1 MAEIQL
7 REAFKAFDKAYFTK
21 KPSQSDFDLFC
32 EKAKEYAEKI
42 NKAIEGNKVE
52 ENFKL
57 DFRSLLREAFY
68 AKRKD
73 CAIEPVNPIDM
84 AIVKDDTVRVLMEFK
99 RFSNKAEMIRK
110 NDLNRKALHEALT
123 YFFDQFYN
131 KNNRQIRS
139 IIISNGEDFFVFD
152 PKEFTQKSLEKI
164 GKAAASED
172 LFDNKTD
179 FIYDSF
185 KQVIAKENITFNYSY
200 FNSHDL
206 TKGTVARKVAIYKT
220 LHPDFLLREY
230 SHRDSNQLNNRFY
243 AELLHIL
250 GLSETTENGKV
261 LIQPSKNKQGLINET
276 IEQLT
281 TDKGIYNLKEAYEIA
296 FELVINW
303 LNRVLFLKLFESQ
316 LVSFN
321 NGDSQYRFLTASKV
335 KNYDALNNLFFKVL
349 GRPISERTGNKLA
362 QIPYLNSSLFEVSE
376 AERKYFSISS
386 LDNDAQTEL
395 YKSSNLKNW
404 TEYKKVKKAPTLKY
418 LLDFL
423 ESYDFSSVDDGDLV
437 TKNSAEIINPAV
449 LGLIF
454 EKLNGYKEGSFFTPG
469 YITEFMAQLSVEQA
483 VIQKFNKEL
492 NIEAESL
499 EEICNCIGSPVY
511 KTTELKRYNQIVD
524 SLKIVDPAVGSGHF
538 LVSVLNYIIYLKSKL
553 GILWDGKKRIT
564 EEIEIIDDTLCVYIE
579 DQLFSYKR
587 NDPRTYRLQQAL
599 FKEKQKLIENCLFG
613 VDINE
618 KSVTICRLRLWIELL
633 KNAYY
638 LDKDSDVMELLPNI
652 DINIKSGNSLISK
665 FKPTIGKSITKTGE
679 TKKVKAVIDQYKL
692 AVNNYKHSG
701 DKKDKQKIW
710 GNIKEIKQSIYRWV
724 QLDLFKKTT
733 EESYL
738 PENAFEWLIE
748 FPEVL
753 DDSGRFTGF
762 DVIIGNPP
770 YIKESDNKN
779 LFIDLKNTNYYQGK
793 MDIWYYFA
801 CRSLDL
807 LKDNGYL
814 TFIATNNWIT
824 NDGAAVLR
832 KKVLTESTF
841 NFYIDFGD
849 NKIFDSA
856 SIQTMIFLLRKV
868 RPTNTYKIQYYKLKK
883 QLTHEK
889 FTELVDMVSNPQN
902 YLEVLQNFITRI
914 DPHNDGYIRFLSE
927 KTEQLLTKISHDC
940 DRLTSDEIFSGVDV
954 LQDKLNKKAAAK
966 LNGLPVGTGIFV
978 ITQDEIK
985 KLKLNKLEQK
995 EVLRPYFTSNE
1006 ISRYGIFRS
1015 NSDWLIYTDASFNNP
1030 EKIKKYPNIQRHLD
1044 SFKDILTSV
1053 NKPYGLHRPRI
1064 ESNFKGEKILSIRK
1078 GYLPSFS
1085 YSSDDTF
1092 VSRAYLIIK
1101 TSRFN
1106 NLFLTG
1112 LLNSR
1117 VIAYWLKEKGK
1128 IQGQNFQV
1136 DKEPLLSIPIKRNK
1150 KIEKQIAKEVEK
1162 ILSRKNKFENAT
1174 IDVHENKINELVF
1187 ELYELNNKEK
1197 EFINSELADCYDRIE
1212 NN

>member
-7 REAFKAFDKAYFTK
+7 REAFKEFDKAYVTK

-32 EKAKEYAEKI
+32 EKANEYAEKI

-152 PKEFTQKSLEKI
+152 PKEFSQKPLEKI

-206 TKGTVARKVAIYKT
+206 TKGTLARKVAIYKT

-276 IEQLT
+276 IEQLA
-281 TDKGIYNLKEAYEIA
+281 TDKGIYNQKEAYEIA

-404 TEYKKVKKAPTLKY
+404 NEYKKIHKVPTLKY

-423 ESYDFSSVDDGDLV
+423 ESYDFSSVDDGDLI

-492 NIEAESL
+492 NIEAESI
-499 EEICNCIGSPVY
+499 EEISNCIGSPVY
-511 KTTELKRYNQIVD
+511 KTTDLKRYNQIVD

-564 EEIEIIDDTLCVYIE
+564 EEIEIVDDTLCVYIE
-579 DQLFSYKR
+579 DQLFAYKR
-587 NDPRTYRLQQAL
+587 NDPRTYRLQKAL
-599 FKEKQKLIENCLFG
+599 FKEKQTIIENCLFG

-618 KSVTICRLRLWIELL
+618 KSVTICQLRLWIELL

-638 LDKDSDVMELLPNI
+638 LDKDSDEMELLPNI
-652 DINIKSGNSLISK
+652 DINIKANNSLISK
-665 FKPTIGKSITKTGE
+665 YKPAPGRSITKSGE
-679 TKKVKAVIDQYKL
+679 MKKVKDAITSYKES
-692 AVNNYKHSG
+692 VNIYKHSG
-701 DKKDKQKIW
+701 DKKEKSK
-710 GNIKEIKQSIYRWV
+710 IKEDIVKIKKHLYQWV
-724 QLDLFKKTT
+724 QQDLFSDVLKDNHDFIYKK
-733 EESYL
+733 
-738 PENAFEWLIE
+738 AMEWLIE
-748 FPEVL
+748 FPELL
-753 DDSGRFTGF
+753 DEKGKFQGF
-762 DVIIGNPP
+762 DLVIGNPP
-770 YIKESDNKN
+770 YIKEPGNKAI
-779 LFIDLKNTNYYQGK
+779 FEPLKFDPLYQGK
-793 MDIWYYFA
+793 MDIWYFFVG
-801 CRSLDL
+801 RSLDL
-807 LKDNGYL
+807 LRSDGLLCY
-814 TFIATNNWIT
+814 IAQNNWIT
-824 NDGAAVLR
+824 SAGASKLRNDVLER
-832 KKVLTESTF
+832 AKLL
-841 NFYIDFGD
+841 NFIDFND
-849 NKIFDSA
+849 YMVFESA
-856 SIQTMIFLLRKV
+856 SIQTMIVLMKKRSEAS
-868 RPTNTYKIQYYKLKK
+868 YKLDYSKVTTPKLTQKDISDFLKGYFVNEKNILIERNPVSIDRNELHGNLWTFVADGPIKDLLSKIERQGTYFLNKDELK
-883 QLTHEK
+883 QGIV
-889 FTELVDMVSNPQN
+889 FPQ
-902 YLEVLQNFITRI
+902 
-914 DPHNDGYIRFLSE
+914 
-927 KTEQLLTKISHDC
+927 
-940 DRLTSDEIFSGVDV
+940 DR
-954 LQDKLNKKAAAK
+954 LNKKNCEK
-966 LNGLPVGTGIFV
+966 LGNGHIVGEPIFLLTTKELKNLQLSDSEMSL
-978 ITQDEIK
+978 IRPYYMTEDLMPFDRKKNKYWIIYTTSKFNTANSLDKFPNIK
-985 KLKLNKLEQK
+985 KHLK
-995 EVLRPYFTSNE
+995 PYLPIFTSD
-1006 ISRYGIFRS
+1006 F
-1015 NSDWLIYTDASFNNP
+1015 
-1030 EKIKKYPNIQRHLD
+1030 
-1044 SFKDILTSV
+1044 
-1053 NKPYGLHRPRI
+1053 KPYGLHRSR
-1064 ESNFKGEKILSIRK
+1064 EEVFFEGEKILVQRK
-1078 GYLPSFS
+1078 CVGKPLFYYFKGSS
-1085 YSSDDTF
+1085 YVSQTF
-1092 VSRAYLIIK
+1092 NIIK
-1101 TSRFN
+1101 TERFDN
-1106 NLFLTG
+1106 KFLTA
-1112 LLNSR
+1112 LLNSNI
-1117 VIAYWLKEKGK
+1117 VHFWLKHKGK
-1128 IQGQNFQV
+1128 RQGLNFQIDTV
-1136 DKEPLLSIPIKRNK
+1136 PLMQIPLTSDLEIEGEVLSFIK
-1150 KIEKQIAKEVEK
+1150 QYQ
-1162 ILSRKNKFENAT
+1162 RKLICYE
-1174 IDVHENKINELVF
+1174 ELMS
-1187 ELYELNNKEK
+1187 N
-1197 EFINSELADCYDRIE
+1197 INSLIYKLYSLTKKEIQIIE
-1212 NN
+1212 SDLLKN